1 MTPEELQEARSEL
14 DSRVAEARQT
24 EDPAL
29 LADALTRRASV
40 SAVLEIWGDA
50 DRDLAEACDCWLQ
63 ADDVGSR
70 ARSTYV
76 RGGILARMPD
86 RQEDAEALYRQA
98 AAMGR
103 VAGDRETEMKALE
116 SVAAVLGGRGD
127 LEGAMA
133 QHQLIADMCREA
145 GDQAGLADALRNI
158 AAMWQARGRPN
169 QALKVFERALAA
181 SRKSADP
188 GRILRGRMDKRAQ
201 QAFASHPGTM
211 ESLEDLAAEAKEQ
224 GSFDLSG
231 QAELQRGAELM
242 RQGNADDAALAGET
256 ARALALETH
265 QPVVYVMACL
275 LISETCEAKGD
286 RPGVLAILLTCKQTM
301 EQSFGK
307 EAGRPVVQVLD
318 SLEERW
324 GAEGLQTALVEY
336 RRRIARRMPQA

>member
-1 MTPEELQEARSEL
+1 MTPEELQAARNEL
-14 DSRVAEARQT
+14 DSRVAQARDDG
-24 EDPAL
+24 DPAG

-40 SAVLEIWGDA
+40 SAVLELWDEA
-50 DRDLAEACDCWLQ
+50 DRDLAEADGAWLA

-76 RGGILARMPD
+76 RAGILARMPA
-86 RQEDAEALYRQA
+86 RQSDAEALYKQA

-103 VAGDRETEMKALE
+103 VAGDRETETKSLE
-116 SVAAVLGGRGD
+116 GVAAVLGGRGD

-133 QHQLIADMCREA
+133 QHQLIADICRQA
-145 GDQAGLADALRNI
+145 GDQAGVADALRSV

-169 QALKVFERALAA
+169 QALKVFQRALAA
-181 SRKSADP
+181 AQKSGDP

-201 QAFASHPGTM
+201 QAFASHPGDM
-211 ESLEDLAAEAKEQ
+211 ESLDAIAADAHEQ

-242 RQGNADDAALAGET
+242 RQGDADEAAMSGEK
-256 ARALALETH
+256 ARQLALETH
-265 QPVVYVMACL
+265 QPVLYVMACL
-275 LISETCEAKGD
+275 LISETREAKGD

-307 EAGRPVVQVLD
+307 EAGQPVVQVLD

-324 GAEGLQTALVEY
+324 GAEGLQAALVEY
-336 RRRIARRMPQA
+336 RKRMARRMPQA